1 MKKIYCFLLI
11 LGIFIN
17 NFPAVAS
24 AEVQT
29 KTEEQLVVEALT
41 NVRISDD
48 TELVTRG
55 EFCKIVYEIDNVDA
69 PEATVDVFA
78 DVDMQDEYAG
88 YIQNIYERGF
98 VSGYGTSGFLPENKI
113 TMSEAYVVLLKMAGY
128 YHYLDG
134 AYPDTA
140 LRLASES
147 GLSKGIN
154 KLWNDAVTKDTAYKL
169 VYNLLYSKTLTK
181 TSINT
186 AEATGVYMTEVLG
199 IFDGK
204 GIVEAVDGYSLYGE
218 SVRDEITVISGDRKS
233 TRLNSSH
240 A

>member
-98 VSGYGTSGFLPENKI
+98 VSGDRRKVSLSCTEKARPIIEDGLAVQTSFYKRITSGI
-113 TMSEAYVVLLKMAGY
+113 TEEDWEAYK
-128 YHYLDG
+128 
-134 AYPDTA
+134 
-140 LRLASES
+140 R
-147 GLSKGIN
+147 IN
-154 KLWNDAVTKDTAYKL
+154 KRVMENTMEIL
-169 VYNLLYSKTLTK
+169 KT
-181 TSINT
+181 
-186 AEATGVYMTEVLG
+186 
-199 IFDGK
+199 
-204 GIVEAVDGYSLYGE
+204 
-218 SVRDEITVISGDRKS
+218 
-233 TRLNSSH
+233 
-240 A
+240 